1 MATLRDIRRRISGVT
16 NTQKITKAMK
26 MVAAARL
33 RRAQEAV
40 FSARPYAQ
48 KVVELTDNLV
58 AAGLKDNPLFQQREV
73 KNIAILVIT
82 GDKGLAGSFN
92 VNVIRQVTELINNEY
107 SSIAKTGGIHLFN
120 IGKKGQD
127 FFVRKDYDIA
137 ASYPGIFT
145 NLKYEVSE
153 KIMAELIAGFLSGK
167 YDKVVAVYN
176 QFKSVVQQNLT
187 VETLLPIIPVIKK
200 EEAQSHHEVD
210 FIFEPDK
217 EQLLG
222 KLLPKRLNSQLWRM
236 LLESGAAE
244 LGARMTAMETATEN
258 AKELINA
265 LQVTYNKKRQSSIT
279 TEIIE
284 IVSGANAL
292 HAS

>member
-1 MATLRDIRRRISGVT
+1 MATLRDIRRRIAGVT

-48 KVVELTDNLV
+48 KIVELTDNLV
-58 AAGLKDNPLFQQREV
+58 AAGIKDNPLFLEREV

-92 VNVIRQVTELINNEY
+92 VNVIRQVTELLNNEY
-107 SSIAKTGGIHLFN
+107 AALAKSGGVHLFN

-127 FFVRKDYDIA
+127 FFSRREYDIA
-137 ASYPGIFT
+137 AGYPGIFS

-153 KIMAELIAGFLSGK
+153 KIMSELIAGFLSGK
-167 YDKVVAVYN
+167 YDKVIAVYN

-187 VETLLPIIPVIKK
+187 VETLLPIIPANIDEK
-200 EEAQSHHEVD
+200 QGHHEVD
-210 FIFEPDK
+210 FIFEPEK
-217 EQLLG
+217 ELLLG

-258 AKELINA
+258 AKELISA

-292 HAS
+292 HASS

>member
-1 MATLRDIRRRISGVT
+1 MATLRDIRRRITGVT

-107 SSIAKTGGIHLFN
+107 SSIAKTGGVHLFN

-137 ASYPGIFT
+137 ASYPGIFN
-145 NLKYEVSE
+145 NLKYEISE

-187 VETLLPIIPVIKK
+187 VETLLPIIPVVK
-200 EEAQSHHEVD
+200 EEAQGHHEVD

>member
-1 MATLRDIRRRISGVT
+1 MATLRDIRRRITGVT

-58 AAGLKDNPLFQQREV
+58 AAGLKDNPLFRQREV
-73 KNIAILVIT
+73 KNVAILVIT

-107 SSIAKTGGIHLFN
+107 SSIAKTGGVHLFN

-127 FFVRKDYDIA
+127 FIVRKDYDIA
-137 ASYPGIFT
+137 ASYPGIFN

-187 VETLLPIIPVIKK
+187 VETLLPIIPVVK
-200 EEAQSHHEVD
+200 EEAQGHREVD